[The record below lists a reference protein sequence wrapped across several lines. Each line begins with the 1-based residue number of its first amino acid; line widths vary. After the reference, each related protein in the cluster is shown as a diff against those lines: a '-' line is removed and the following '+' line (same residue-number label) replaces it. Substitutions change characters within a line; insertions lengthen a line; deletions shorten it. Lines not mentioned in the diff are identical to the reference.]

1 MKKKMALALITSM
14 TIAAGAGSVVVQAA
28 PKEAK
33 LESTRVN
40 AEAKFM
46 NLMDKDIY
54 YMGVGENDES
64 VILGASEDWSDYEAI
79 ITGVGSLLIVSEGDE
94 DAQAKK
100 ESTDNV
106 GGTSVEVS
114 ENKESVTI
122 TLPDGTT
129 LTAERSDLVKSLVEL
144 IGVIDTFDSAVERG
158 ELDAE

>member
-64 VILGASEDWSDYEAI
+64 VILGASEDWSDYEAVITENGTMTI
-79 ITGVGSLLIVSEGDE
+79 ITSRDMENKAE
-94 DAQAKK
+94 K
-100 ESTDNV
+100 EASDT
-106 GGTSVEVS
+106 TASVEVS
-114 ENKESVTI
+114 EDKDSVTI
-122 TLPDGTT
+122 TLPDGSKVK
-129 LTAERSDLVKSLVEL
+129 AERSDRIL
-144 IGVIDTFDSAVERG
+144 
-158 ELDAE
+158 